1 MTITMVKPRRKGL
14 AVAVGLAALSLAQP
28 SRADWSFAPSINLRE
43 TWTDNVMLAAEGDER
58 SQFITELTP
67 GFALQNK
74 GPRLEFRANYNKRFY
89 KYADENL
96 RGPNG
101 QNANSGQ
108 QSLQADLKAKLISET
123 LYLDSNAT
131 ISEQGVSAFGPS
143 AGGSPANP
151 YAPGIS
157 SQIKT
162 WRVSPYLLH
171 RFGSQANAELRYA
184 HDKVSSDRSDFGA
197 STSDQLTLNLASGSA
212 YRNIGWNLYYNRQ
225 DLEDSIAQSSSSQSV
240 LGTLNYL
247 YSPQLTLTVTAGY
260 DEYDYQS
267 LGGKTKGKN
276 WSVGGSWRPS
286 GRTSVQLNVGK
297 RYFGDSYFLAANH
310 RTRTSV
316 WSLNYSDAVTT
327 TRSQFQLP
335 SAIDTF
341 ALIDQLFTA
350 QIPDPVARRQAVQAY
365 ILATGLPPSLANSIN
380 YLSNRYMLQKQL
392 QATAAFNGVRGT
404 LVLALVNSRRNGLS
418 LLDVDAGLL
427 GGSNSTLNDNTRQT
441 GATAT
446 LNWRLSPRTG
456 LNLTGAVNRS
466 ESLSQVRSDNNRSIR
481 LTLTRQFARKVN
493 GNVEV
498 RRVKGVT
505 AVAGR
510 DYTENAISASVSKQF

>member
-1 MTITMVKPRRKGL
+1 MAKPRRKGL
-14 AVAVGLAALSLAQP
+14 AAAVGLAALSLAQP
-28 SRADWSFAPSINLRE
+28 SRADWTFAPNASLRE
-43 TWTDNVMLAAEGDER
+43 TWTDNVMLAAEGQER
-58 SQFITELTP
+58 SQFISELTP
-67 GFALQNK
+67 GFVLQNQ
-74 GPRLEFRANYNKRFY
+74 GPRLDFRASYNRHFY
-89 KYADENL
+89 KYADSNL

-108 QSLQADLKAKLISET
+108 QNLQADLKAKLISET
-123 LYLDSNAT
+123 LFLDSTASIT
-131 ISEQGVSAFGPS
+131 EQGVSAFGPNV
-143 AGGSPANP
+143 GGTPANP
-151 YAPGIS
+151 FAPGVS
-157 SQIKT
+157 SEIKI

-184 HDKVSSDRSDFGA
+184 HDKVSSDRNDFGT
-197 STSDQLTLNLASGSA
+197 STSDQVTLNVASGSA
-212 YRNIGWNLYYNRQ
+212 YRQIGWNLYYTRQ
-225 DLEDSIAQSSSSQSV
+225 NLKDSIAQGSSSQSA
-240 LGTLNYL
+240 LATLNYL
-247 YSPQLTLTVTAGY
+247 YSPQLTLTVTGGY

-267 LGGKTKGKN
+267 LGGVTKGKN

-316 WSLNYSDAVTT
+316 WSLTYSDAVTT

-335 SAIDTF
+335 SAVNTF
-341 ALIDQLFTA
+341 ALLDQLFQA
-350 QIPDPVARRQAVQAY
+350 QIPDAAARRQAVEAY
-365 ILATGLPPSLANSIN
+365 IIAAGLPPSLANSIN

-392 QATAAFNGVRGT
+392 QATAAFNSARGT

-427 GGSNSTLNDNTRQT
+427 GGSTNTLNDNTRQT

-446 LNWRLSPRTG
+446 FNWRLSPRTG
-456 LNLTGAVNRS
+456 LNLTGTVNRS
-466 ESLSQVRSDNNRSIR
+466 ESLSQDRSDNNRSIR
-481 LTLTRQFARKVN
+481 LSLTRQFARKVN
-493 GNVEV
+493 GNLEV

>member
-1 MTITMVKPRRKGL
+1 MAKPRRKGL
-14 AVAVGLAALSLAQP
+14 AAAVGLAALSLAQP
-28 SRADWSFAPSINLRE
+28 SRADWTFAPNASLRE
-43 TWTDNVMLAAEGDER
+43 TWTDNVMLAADGQER
-58 SQFITELTP
+58 SQFISELTP
-67 GFALQNK
+67 GFVLQNQ
-74 GPRLEFRANYNKRFY
+74 GPRLDFRASYNRHFY
-89 KYADENL
+89 KYADANL

-108 QSLQADLKAKLISET
+108 QNLQADLKAKLISET
-123 LYLDSNAT
+123 LFLDSTASIT
-131 ISEQGVSAFGPS
+131 EQGVSAFGPN
-143 AGGSPANP
+143 AGGTPANP
-151 YAPGIS
+151 FAPGVS
-157 SQIKT
+157 SEIKI

-184 HDKVSSDRSDFGA
+184 HDKVSSDRSDFGT
-197 STSDQLTLNLASGSA
+197 STSDQVTLNVASGSA
-212 YRNIGWNLYYNRQ
+212 YRQIGWNLYYTRQ
-225 DLEDSIAQSSSSQSV
+225 NLDDSIAQSSSSQSA
-240 LGTLNYL
+240 LATLNYL
-247 YSPQLTLTVTAGY
+247 YSPQLTLTVTGGY

-267 LGGKTKGKN
+267 LGGVTKGKN

-316 WSLNYSDAVTT
+316 WSLTYSDAVTT

-335 SAIDTF
+335 SAVNTF
-341 ALIDQLFTA
+341 ALLDQLFQA
-350 QIPDPVARRQAVQAY
+350 QIPDAAARRQAVEAY
-365 ILATGLPPSLANSIN
+365 IIAAGLPPSLANSIN

-392 QATAAFNGVRGT
+392 QATAAFNSARGT

-427 GGSNSTLNDNTRQT
+427 GGSTNTLNDNTRQT
-441 GATAT
+441 GGTAT
-446 LNWRLSPRTG
+446 FNWRLSPRTG
-456 LNLTGAVNRS
+456 LNLTGTVNRS
-466 ESLSQVRSDNNRSIR
+466 ESLSQDRSDNNRSIR
-481 LTLTRQFARKVN
+481 LSLTRQFARKVN
-493 GNVEV
+493 GNLEV

>member
-1 MTITMVKPRRKGL
+1 MIITMVKPRRKGL
-14 AVAVGLAALSLAQP
+14 AAAVGLAALSLAQP
-28 SRADWSFAPSINLRE
+28 SRADWTFAPNVNLRE
-43 TWTDNVMLAAEGDER
+43 TWTDNVMLAGEGEER

-67 GFALQNK
+67 GFVLQNK
-74 GPRLEFRANYNKRFY
+74 GPRLDFRVNYTKHFY
-89 KYADENL
+89 KYADESL

-101 QNANSGQ
+101 QEANSGQ
-108 QSLQADLKAKLISET
+108 QSLQADMKARLISDL
-123 LYLDSNAT
+123 LYLDSSAT
-131 ISEQGVSAFGPS
+131 ISEQNVSAFGPS
-143 AGGSPANP
+143 AGGGPANP
-151 YAPGIS
+151 FAPGLS

-184 HDKVSSDRSDFGA
+184 HDKVSSDRSDFGT

-212 YRNIGWNLYYNRQ
+212 FRSIGWNLYYTRQ
-225 DLEDSIAQSSSSQSV
+225 NLEDTISQSSSSQSV

-247 YSPQLTLTVTAGY
+247 YTPQLTLTVTGGY

-267 LGGKTKGKN
+267 VGGKTKGKN

-286 GRTSVQLNVGK
+286 GRTSVTLNVGK

-310 RTRTSV
+310 RTRVSV
-316 WSLNYSDAVTT
+316 WTLNYSDAVTT
-327 TRSQFQLP
+327 TRSQFTLP
-335 SAIDTF
+335 SAVDTF

-350 QIPDPVARRQAVQAY
+350 QIPDAAARRQAVLAY
-365 ILATGLPPSLANSIN
+365 IQASGLPPSLANSIN

-392 QATAAFNGVRGT
+392 QATAAFNGARGT
-404 LVLALVNSRRNGLS
+404 LVLALVSSRRNGLS

-427 GGSNSTLNDNTRQT
+427 GGSSNTLNDNTRQT

-446 LNWRLSPRTG
+446 LNWRLSPLTG
-456 LNLTGAVNRS
+456 INLTGTVNRS